1 LKNVE
6 TTLLRKMLV
15 EKCWINIFVEK
26 CYIETFSNA
35 RDGRKI
41 ERRQFR
47 WALVGWKFAS
57 LSVGR

>member
-1 LKNVE
+1 
-6 TTLLRKMLV
+6 MLV

-35 RDGRKI
+35 WDGRKI